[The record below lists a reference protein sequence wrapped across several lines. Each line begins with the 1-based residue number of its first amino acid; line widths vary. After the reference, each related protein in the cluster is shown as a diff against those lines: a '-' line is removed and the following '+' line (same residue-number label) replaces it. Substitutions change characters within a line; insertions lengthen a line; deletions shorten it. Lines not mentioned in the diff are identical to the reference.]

1 MGQEALCSRKAQVDL
16 GFISGTITCM
26 TLGKLQNFSE
36 PKIVSSHV
44 KLDFVI
50 YLAELWL
57 NGVMYIE

>member
-44 KLDFVI
+44 KLDFAI